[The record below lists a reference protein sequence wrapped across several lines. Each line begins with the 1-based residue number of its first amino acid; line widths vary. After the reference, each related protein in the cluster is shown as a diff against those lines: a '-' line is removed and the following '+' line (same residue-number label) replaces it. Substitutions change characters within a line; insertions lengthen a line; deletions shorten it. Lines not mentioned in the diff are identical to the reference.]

1 MLVMCVYR
9 PEDKHIE
16 LSANSKYDVISIEK
30 GEVLINNNLNRVQW
44 YPLHYFKFI
53 WKQRWWQGHPLL
65 LAGIA

>member
-9 PEDKHIE
+9 PDSKMIE
-16 LSANSKYDVISIEK
+16 LTVNSKYDVISIEK

-53 WKQRWWQGHPLL
+53 
-65 LAGIA
+65 